1 MLVGASLLGKHCLDF
16 YSVQYTK
23 PCICLL
29 TLSNPIKLVVA
40 LPFHRLAKWRLK
52 EVEQCI

>member
-1 MLVGASLLGKHCLDF
+1 MLVGAILLGKHCLDF

-23 PCICLL
+23 PCICPL

-52 EVEQCI
+52 EVEECI